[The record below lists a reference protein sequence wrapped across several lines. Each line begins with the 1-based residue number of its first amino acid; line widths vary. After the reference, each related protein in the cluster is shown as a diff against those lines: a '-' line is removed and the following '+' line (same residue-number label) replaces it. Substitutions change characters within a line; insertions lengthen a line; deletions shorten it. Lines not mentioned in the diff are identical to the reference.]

1 MFDIVNESIVSDTS
15 LFVTEKTWKPLLY
28 KNPFII
34 LGSKGTSKHLEK
46 FFGIKLYNDMIN
58 YSFDYIDYPSRFDRI
73 VNDNL
78 RRIMSMPIEE
88 LNKWL
93 NLNSTQDKLSF
104 NQQKILE
111 TVCPSLYDF
120 IDEKVNG

>member
-1 MFDIVNESIVSDTS
+1 
-15 LFVTEKTWKPLLY
+15 
-28 KNPFII
+28 
-34 LGSKGTSKHLEK
+34 
-46 FFGIKLYNDMIN
+46 MIN